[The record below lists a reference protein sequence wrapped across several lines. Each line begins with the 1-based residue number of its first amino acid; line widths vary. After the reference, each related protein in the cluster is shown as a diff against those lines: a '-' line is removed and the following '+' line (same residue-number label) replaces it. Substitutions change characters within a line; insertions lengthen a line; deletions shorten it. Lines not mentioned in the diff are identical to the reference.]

1 MKKPTEAVSLQT
13 PLLAMEYIKDTV
25 CRKGVC
31 LASPQRENK
40 KITEVFTFF
49 RSDPWQ
55 GHRRV
60 R

>member
-1 MKKPTEAVSLQT
+1 
-13 PLLAMEYIKDTV
+13 MEYIKHTAE
-25 CRKGVC
+25 RVC
-31 LASPQRENK
+31 LASPEERKQ
-40 KITEVFTFF
+40 EVFTFF

>member
-1 MKKPTEAVSLQT
+1 MKKPTRAVSLQI
-13 PLLAMEYIKDTV
+13 PLFTNETINILNAE
-25 CRKGVC
+25 GVC
-31 LASPQRENK
+31 LASPEEK
-40 KITEVFTFF
+40 EVFTFF